1 MNQNPGHLLEES
13 LTRERRE
20 KDACRLWASKGSR
33 GFHTRVLCP
42 VQLLIIK
49 AVFKWGN
56 QGQKG
61 VVTCPESHSEA
72 VAVSGFNIVSFC
84 LLSIPLLLG
93 VRKDLHRGL
102 SEL

>member
-1 MNQNPGHLLEES
+1 MPADSGHRKEVGAS
-13 LTRERRE
+13 TRPLQHC
-20 KDACRLWASKGSR
+20 APSR
-33 GFHTRVLCP
+33 PSR
-42 VQLLIIK
+42 QLFIIK
-49 AVFKWGN
+49 AVSKWGN

-61 VVTCPESHSEA
+61 VVTCPESYSEA